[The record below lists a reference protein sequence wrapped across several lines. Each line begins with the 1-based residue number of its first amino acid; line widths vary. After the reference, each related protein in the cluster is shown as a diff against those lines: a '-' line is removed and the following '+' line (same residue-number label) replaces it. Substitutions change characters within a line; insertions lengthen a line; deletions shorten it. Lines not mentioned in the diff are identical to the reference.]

1 MGGVIALTFTAC
13 TTDSVF
19 DEQSTDE
26 ELPMSTN
33 SFNNDNSGQYGPN
46 PTPNFY
52 GINYISPWDIWFRGA
67 SVNGL
72 DDLQPF
78 YYFTNGNM
86 EDVTPYDIRAFAYAG
101 LAYFD
106 GYDDGVFHDV
116 AQLDPVT
123 GLPIQI
129 EDMAANPLQFPN
141 LYPASNPHE
150 VGNLVRI
157 PMPIDVPAY
166 PNPNSSFR
174 IGDRNNHLPVTGATG
189 AAPKYTTP
197 YSGFNFGG
205 TITPQERDL
214 LANYGKIFFYEVHV
228 YNKVTGAL
236 VLTTMMH
243 PKIQTL
249 PNGIT
254 LPSDVDPGWKPV
266 TDLSGT
272 NHLTGNVPGFA
283 NFPLYY
289 FYTNISGGTKWNI
302 SNPAKWGNECDSR
315 EVVFDVPAAVAPD
328 EVQIDPVFKV
338 TLDFFATGHTG
349 WVNSALYL
357 NLHSK

>member
-1 MGGVIALTFTAC
+1 MG
-13 TTDSVF
+13 
-19 DEQSTDE
+19 
-26 ELPMSTN
+26 TN
-33 SFNNDNSGQYGPN
+33 SFNNSNSGQYGPN

-52 GINYISPWDIWFRGA
+52 GINYISPWDIWYRGA

-106 GYDDGVFHDV
+106 GYDDGIFHDV
-116 AQLDPVT
+116 AQLDPAT

-129 EDMAANPLQFPN
+129 ADMTNPMQFPN
-141 LYPASNPHE
+141 LYPTANPHE

-157 PMPIDVPAY
+157 PMPIDVPGY
-166 PNPNSSFR
+166 PTPNHEFR
-174 IGDRNNHLPVTGATG
+174 IGDRNNHLPVIGATN
-189 AAPKYTTP
+189 AAPKYPVP
-197 YSGFNFGG
+197 YPGFDFAG

-228 YNKVTGAL
+228 YDKVTGAL
-236 VLTTMMH
+236 VLSTMMH
-243 PKIQTL
+243 PKIETL
-249 PNGIT
+249 PTGSN
-254 LPSDVDPGWKPV
+254 VDTGWKPV
-266 TDLSGT
+266 DYLSG
-272 NHLTGNVPGFA
+272 NHLTGHVPTLG
-283 NFPLYY
+283 NFDLYY
-289 FYTNISGGTKWNI
+289 FYDDTMPAPGKTKWNF
-302 SNPAKWGNECDSR
+302 SDPFNVNLCNSR
-315 EVVFDVPAAVAPD
+315 EVVFDVPSAVAPY

-338 TLDFFATGHTG
+338 TLDFFATGQTG

-357 NLHSK
+357 NLHGK

>member
-1 MGGVIALTFTAC
+1 MGGVIALSLTAC
-13 TTDSVF
+13 SSDSVF
-19 DEQSTDE
+19 EEQNTDE
-26 ELPMSTN
+26 ELPMTTN
-33 SFNNDNSGQYGPN
+33 SFNNNNSGQYGPN

-52 GINYISPWDIWFRGA
+52 GKNYISPWDIWYRK
-67 SVNGL
+67 SIVNGQQ
-72 DDLQPF
+72 DLQPF

-106 GYDDGVFHDV
+106 SDNDGTYNDPKKLQDTGNGFV
-116 AQLDPVT
+116 AALNN
-123 GLPIQI
+123 G
-129 EDMAANPLQFPN
+129 NYPN
-141 LYPASNPHE
+141 LYAPLSNPQE
-150 VGNLVRI
+150 VGNLIRI
-157 PMPIDVPAY
+157 PVPIDVPAY

-174 IGDRNNHLPVTGATG
+174 IEDKINHLPVIGATN

-236 VLTTMMH
+236 VLSTMMH

-272 NHLTGNVPGFA
+272 NHLTGNVPGFG

-289 FYTNISGGTKWNI
+289 FNANISGGTQWDFSASYNVNK
-302 SNPAKWGNECDSR
+302 CDSR
-315 EVVFDVPAAVAPD
+315 EVVFDVPAAVAPY